1 MKFKLIKSKKGITID
16 FLVMAMVVIVGFV
29 LLSFVLTRFMGSFDD
44 KQAEILCHD
53 SIALRGSTAINLG
66 SDDSN
71 IIEASLRPIPVSCR
85 TIDLEIKG
93 TRDEIIE
100 KVANK
105 MARCWWMFGE
115 GRYEEILHGGE
126 VTLFPKLFGT
136 QNLQNKCFN
145 CYTLTVDQDEIEG
158 GPIGV
163 GELLDYMF
171 ETNYEPYNFSYV
183 DYFQDFGG
191 PGRFMTIAGTTED
204 GFIKARGAYAV
215 SFGPKNH
222 EPSGTF
228 WSDIGKI
235 AAGVGLAL
243 VVVGGVVCVVATAG
257 TCGAAIAIAGTAGA
271 AGATVT
277 VSATTV
283 VATTAVVGG
292 TGALIAYSGT
302 NALLSNMYGER
313 ERSTIFLGWLEDG
326 QAMCGSG
333 DIAGE

>member
-29 LLSFVLTRFMGSFDD
+29 LLSFVLTRFMASFDD
-44 KQAEILCHD
+44 KEAEILCHD

-71 IIEASLRPIPVSCR
+71 IIESSLRPIPVSCR
-85 TIDLEIKG
+85 TIDVEIKG
-93 TRDEIIE
+93 TREEVIK

-115 GRYEEILHGGE
+115 GRYEEILHGSE
-126 VTLFPKLFGT
+126 VNLFPKLFGT
-136 QNLQNKCFN
+136 GNLKNKCFN
-145 CYTLTVDQDEIEG
+145 CYTLTIDQDEIEG

-163 GELLDYMF
+163 DELQKYMF
-171 ETNYEPYNFSYV
+171 DTKYEPFNFTYL

-191 PGRFMTIAGTTED
+191 PGRFITIAGTTEED
-204 GFIKARGAYAV
+204 FLKARGAYAV

-222 EPSGTF
+222 DPSTSWG
-228 WSDIGKI
+228 WKLAMGAGLAIVAVAGVACI
-235 AAGVGLAL
+235 AATAGVCAGVG
-243 VVVGGVVCVVATAG
+243 VAA
-257 TCGAAIAIAGTAGA
+257 AGA
-271 AGATVT
+271 AGTTAT
-277 VSATTV
+277 ATAV
-283 VATTAVVGG
+283 GLGYVATTATVVAGG
-292 TGALIAYSGT
+292 SGAL
-302 NALLSNMYGER
+302 ALYAGGHDILEKAYGER